1 MICNY
6 NAFFHSNETSKI
18 HKSFPFTAN
27 LAPKVYFLLVPE
39 TSTAHR
45 TCILQSSHNYPARQI
60 LIKVGHSS
68 TELGTGGKIT
78 QSTCGLL
85 NHII

>member
-1 MICNY
+1 MKHQKYTNRFLSQQIQPPKFTFY
-6 NAFFHSNETSKI
+6 L
-18 HKSFPFTAN
+18 FPKLQRHTE
-27 LAPKVYFLLVPE
+27 LASYKAV
-39 TSTAHR
+39 TT
-45 TCILQSSHNYPARQI
+45 TQQRQI

-78 QSTCGLL
+78 QSTCGLS